1 MLSLQQCRIC
11 SIIKMSV
18 YFVREPKGGLYM
30 YFENTNLE
38 NLTADQELI
47 VSIMKNMV

>member
-1 MLSLQQCRIC
+1 MSNMLYY
-11 SIIKMSV
+11 KMSV

-38 NLTADQELI
+38 NLTADQELL